1 MSIRYGLKD
10 KLYPFNLL
18 GPKFE
23 HVYYWGISL
32 YVDHFIN
39 STGQRHILEVFH
51 SCGSSATHEGNVIF
65 SGYEKLQVEAS
76 SIPPEI

>member
-1 MSIRYGLKD
+1 MNNWLK
-10 KLYPFNLL
+10 
-18 GPKFE
+18 
-23 HVYYWGISL
+23 
-32 YVDHFIN
+32 DHFIN